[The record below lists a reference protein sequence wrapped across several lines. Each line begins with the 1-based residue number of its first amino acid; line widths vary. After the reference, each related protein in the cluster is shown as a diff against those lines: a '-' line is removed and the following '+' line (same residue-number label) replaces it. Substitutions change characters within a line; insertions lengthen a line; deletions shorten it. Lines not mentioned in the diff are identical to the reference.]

1 MENNKNM
8 FTRKDLELI
17 EEIESIF
24 LYKEFF
30 FDDESIKKLTK
41 EENTKLLSLMNFEKI
56 SNDII
61 EFTYSGDIKNRL
73 TNNGFYNSDFN
84 TLLKHE
90 DIILNLST
98 LLKKYNKD
106 YTFINNSTI
115 HIFSQKEQ

>member
-1 MENNKNM
+1 MKNNKYE
-8 FTRKDLELI
+8 FTRKDFALI

-41 EENTKLLSLMNFEKI
+41 EENAKLKSLMNFKKI
-56 SNDII
+56 SESTI

-84 TLLKHE
+84 TLLKYE
-90 DIILNLST
+90 DIILNLSS

-106 YTFINNSTI
+106 YTFINDSTI
-115 HIFSQKEQ
+115 HIFSQNEQ

>member
-1 MENNKNM
+1 MKNNKYV

-41 EENTKLLSLMNFEKI
+41 EENNKLLSLMNFEKV

-84 TLLKHE
+84 TLLKYE
-90 DIILNLST
+90 DIILNLSH
-98 LLKKYNKD
+98 LLKKHNKE
-106 YTFINNSTI
+106 YIFINDSTI
-115 HIFSQKEQ
+115 HIFSQSE